1 MIDTK
6 LGQTVE
12 TTAGQQ
18 GTVRYIG
25 TIHVAE
31 GNWLGI
37 ELTKPEGKN
46 DGSVRGERYFNCPP
60 FHGLFVRDSNVAR
73 IIAQPAPKA
82 KARPSSVS
90 APKAAPRASIVQ
102 KRQSVAP
109 TPSSS
114 AAPRLRKAS
123 TASSTLTSS
132 RPLTTPQ
139 RQAPAPSTTASTSAT
154 GTTSRDSNIDTLQ
167 TKIRHLE
174 KQHSED
180 QDLVKELSQAKDE
193 RDRFHGIIQ
202 KLQNKC
208 QTLHQES
215 TDNKAQLQQLQSDHD
230 KLSRT
235 HQEHETDWELALLD
249 KEMAEERAEQA
260 ESELDTLR
268 AKLEERDM
276 ELEILREE
284 ATLFTTD
291 MSEDEKQEAG
301 YYRLQH
307 ENDRLRHALITL
319 KEMTEEQERDN
330 KARLADFEKELSE
343 LESIRQETA
352 DLQDRVQEAD
362 AINEHLRAQ
371 VDANAEWED
380 ISNELTTKNQE
391 LEDRIG
397 AQDIHIRDLESIRE
411 LNDELE
417 AQRMDEAEDLWA
429 EIAAKD
435 SEIVKQ
441 LQKIQ
446 DQEAVLADQG
456 VLISKFRDLVFEL
469 EGRMADVEASRTLN
483 EVQVKETTGR
493 FNEVMDLNRRL
504 RASNVGTTARH
515 ITAGIQKIE
524 AEESAKRLAILKE
537 TESAEFLSSQ
547 PLSAYFTAQ
556 RIGAKASLL
565 ASHLE
570 TTDRELSYNGGLNEA
585 TSRMLCAE
593 AIQHLSIIKSGSTRF
608 CSAINASSLAALPAL
623 GSAMSDLDAVELELD
638 HILEAIVKDEIDF
651 QTVVPSLARTCK
663 VQQAVLAAHQTALAA
678 LPEDETTSQL
688 QNLAARITY
697 LDTNMAVA
705 MNSAQFVAENGPS
718 DVTTKAQEVLEQ
730 FTDPSAVLNKATASA
745 RKLLKTVDSLNH
757 DGLFPTIFHDIED
770 IAELETF
777 LERLT
782 QEAAKWGR
790 NALGVVGSLFQP
802 DVSPSSLDLNLQ
814 EIYEFYWSSELYRLA
829 LTSQQLD
836 VWIEEAAL
844 LANSSEIARGP
855 TPWSQKAKE
864 LAAER
869 NKVSETSAQL
879 EALKTEHKSTLL
891 RLHEMDRTIETKDLE
906 VEHFKARFRDASTK
920 VDDVKRLQE
929 DVVVAQQEAD
939 QLRQQVSSYQ
949 KSIAT
954 LESQIARAEIA
965 DVTLGGAHAA
975 LPVSDPHER
984 PSAPVAVPAQLDT
997 EISAL
1002 RTENLWLRE
1011 RENAAKV
1018 SESPRA
1024 ISAKRRAHRK
1034 ERILSGELKL
1044 SVRWADTDEDA
1055 ETVICGEPKSPNA
1068 MKEDHIVVGIDS
1080 QASVPVEQH
1089 ATKLADPVDL
1099 SSLLLDYQRG
1109 LRPRMSPQVVW
1120 PSDEDWEVAVD
1131 QAFEDWVYETS
1142 ATERDI
1148 VAFHQSE
1155 MQNWIEDG
1163 YPSDVED

>member
-18 GTVRYIG
+18 GVVRYIG
-25 TIHVAE
+25 PIHVAE

-37 ELTKPEGKN
+37 ELPSAEGKN
-46 DGSVRGERYFNCPP
+46 DGSVRGERYFNCSP
-60 FHGLFVRDSNVAR
+60 FHGLFVRDSNVVR
-73 IIAQPAPKA
+73 IVAQPAPKA

-90 APKAAPRASIVQ
+90 APKAAPRASTIQ

-109 TPSSS
+109 ASSS
-114 AAPRLRKAS
+114 STSAPRLRKAS
-123 TASSTLTSS
+123 TASSSLTTS
-132 RPLTTPQ
+132 RPPPTSH
-139 RQAPAPSTTASTSAT
+139 RQAPAPSTTASTSTA
-154 GTTSRDSNIDTLQ
+154 GAPSRDSNIDTLQ

-174 KQHSED
+174 KQHGED
-180 QDLVKELSQAKDE
+180 QELVKELSQAKDE

-202 KLQNKC
+202 KLQSKC

-215 TDNKAQLQQLQSDHD
+215 SDNKAQLQQLQSDHD

-235 HQEHETDWELALLD
+235 HQEHETEWELALLD

-260 ESELDTLR
+260 ESELETLR
-268 AKLEERDM
+268 SKLEERDM
-276 ELEILREE
+276 ELDILREE

-352 DLQDRVQEAD
+352 NLQERIQEAD
-362 AINEHLRAQ
+362 AVNEHLRAQ

-380 ISNELTTKNQE
+380 ISNELTSKNQE
-391 LEDRIG
+391 LEDRIA

-435 SEIVKQ
+435 SEIAKQ
-441 LQKIQ
+441 SQKIQ
-446 DQEAVLADQG
+446 DQEAVLADQEI
-456 VLISKFRDLVFEL
+456 LMSKFRELVVEL
-469 EGRMADVEASRTLN
+469 KDRMADVEASRTMN
-483 EVQVKETTGR
+483 EVEVKETTGR

-504 RASNVGTTARH
+504 RASNLGATARH

-524 AEESAKRLAILKE
+524 ADESAKRLDILKE

-547 PLSAYFTAQ
+547 PLTAYFTAQ
-556 RIGAKASLL
+556 SISAKASLL

-570 TTDRELSYNGGLNEA
+570 TTDRELSYNGALNEA
-585 TSRMLCAE
+585 FSRMLCAE
-593 AIQHLSIIKSGSTRF
+593 AIQYLSIIKSGSTRF
-608 CSAINASSLAALPAL
+608 CSAIDASSLTTLPAF
-623 GSAMSDLDAVELELD
+623 GSAKGDLDTVELGLD
-638 HILEAIVKDEIDF
+638 NILEAIVKDEIDF

-663 VQQAVLAAHQTALAA
+663 VQQAILAAHQPTLAA

-705 MNSAQFVAENGPS
+705 IISAQFVVESGLPAA
-718 DVTTKAQEVLEQ
+718 TKAQEVLEQ
-730 FTDPSAVLNKATASA
+730 FTDPSTVLKKATASA
-745 RKLLKTVDSLNH
+745 RKLVKTVESLNH
-757 DGLFPTIFHDIED
+757 DGLFPHIFQDMED
-770 IAELETF
+770 IVELESF

-782 QEAAKWGR
+782 QEAAKWGSS
-790 NALGVVGSLFQP
+790 ALAFVTALLQP
-802 DVSPSSLDLNLQ
+802 DASPSSPDLNLR
-814 EIYEFYWSSELYRLA
+814 EIYEFYWSAELYRLA
-829 LTSQQLD
+829 LTGQQLD
-836 VWIEEAAL
+836 VWVEEVAL
-844 LANSSEIARGP
+844 LANSSEITRGP

-869 NKVSETSAQL
+869 NKVSETSTQL

-906 VEHFKARFRDASTK
+906 VEHFKARYRDASTK
-920 VDDVKRLQE
+920 ADDIKQLQE
-929 DVVVAQQEAD
+929 EVASAQLEAQQ
-939 QLRQQVSSYQ
+939 LREQISKQHKTIISLETQV
-949 KSIAT
+949 
-954 LESQIARAEIA
+954 ARADDAELA
-965 DVTLGGAHAA
+965 PTGAHAA
-975 LPVSDPHER
+975 LPTYDPNER
-984 PSAPVAVPAQLDT
+984 PSAPVVVPAQLDA
-997 EISAL
+997 EMSAL

-1011 RENAAKV
+1011 RENADRL
-1018 SESPRA
+1018 SESPKA
-1024 ISAKRRAHRK
+1024 IAAKRRAHRR
-1034 ERILSGELKL
+1034 ERVLSGELKL

-1055 ETVICGEPKSPNA
+1055 ETVICGEPRSQVTSMAKADPIVFNKDDAQLPIAKSERA
-1068 MKEDHIVVGIDS
+1068 
-1080 QASVPVEQH
+1080 
-1089 ATKLADPVDL
+1089 PVDL
-1099 SSLLLDYQRG
+1099 KSLLLDSRLGQ
-1109 LRPRMSPQVVW
+1109 RPRMLPQVVW
-1120 PSDEDWEVAVD
+1120 PSEEDWESAVD

-1148 VAFHQSE
+1148 VAFHQSD

-1163 YPSDVED
+1163 YPSDVEV

>member
-18 GTVRYIG
+18 GIIRYIG
-25 TIHVAE
+25 QIHVAE

-46 DGSVRGERYFNCPP
+46 DGSVRGERYFSCPA

-73 IIAQPAPKA
+73 ILAPPAPKV

-90 APKAAPRASIVQ
+90 APKAAPRPSIAQ
-102 KRQSVAP
+102 KRQSVASSSTAP
-109 TPSSS
+109 APRLRKGTAPSTTSSS
-114 AAPRLRKAS
+114 AAPS
-123 TASSTLTSS
+123 T
-132 RPLTTPQ
+132 
-139 RQAPAPSTTASTSAT
+139 
-154 GTTSRDSNIDTLQ
+154 DTLQ

-180 QDLVKELSQAKDE
+180 QELVKELSQAKDE
-193 RDRFHGIIQ
+193 RDRYHGIIQ
-202 KLQNKC
+202 KLQSKC

-215 TDNKAQLQQLQSDHD
+215 SDSKAQLQQIQADHD

-235 HQEHETDWELALLD
+235 HQENETDWELALLD

-284 ATLFTTD
+284 ATLFTTN
-291 MSEDEKQEAG
+291 MTEDEKQEAG

-307 ENDRLRHALITL
+307 ENDRLRHALLTL

-330 KARLADFEKELSE
+330 KARLADVDKELSE

-352 DLQDRVQEAD
+352 DLQDRIQEAD

-380 ISNELTTKNQE
+380 MTNELTTKNQE
-391 LEDRIG
+391 LEDRIA

-417 AQRMDEAEDLWA
+417 AQRVDEAEDLWA

-435 SEIVKQ
+435 SEIAKQ
-441 LQKIQ
+441 SQKLQE
-446 DQEAVLADQG
+446 QEALLADQG
-456 VLISKFRDLVFEL
+456 ILISKFRDLVFEL

-504 RASNVGTTARH
+504 RASNVDATARH
-515 ITAGIQKIE
+515 ITAGTQKIE
-524 AEESAKRLAILKE
+524 ADKNAKRLAILKE
-537 TESAEFLSSQ
+537 AESAEFLSSQ
-547 PLSAYFTAQ
+547 PLLTYFTAQ
-556 RIGAKASLL
+556 SIGAKASLL

-593 AIQHLSIIKSGSTRF
+593 AIQHLSIIKSGSIRF
-608 CSAINASSLAALPAL
+608 SSAIDASSLTTLPAF
-623 GSAMSDLDAVELELD
+623 GSAMGDMDAVELGID
-638 HILEAIVKDEIDF
+638 QILETIMKDEIDF
-651 QTVVPSLARTCK
+651 QTVATSLARTRK
-663 VQQAVLAAHQTALAA
+663 VLQAVLAAHQTALAA

-705 MNSAQFVAENGPS
+705 ITSARFVAENGPS
-718 DVTTKAQEVLEQ
+718 EITTQAQEVLEQ
-730 FTDPSAVLNKATASA
+730 FTDPSSVLHKATASA
-745 RKLLKTVDSLNH
+745 RKLLKNVESLRH
-757 DGLFPTIFHDIED
+757 DGLFPNIFHSMED
-770 IAELETF
+770 IAELDTF

-782 QEAAKWGR
+782 QEAAKWGSI
-790 NALGVVGSLFQP
+790 ALGVVSSLFQP
-802 DVSPSSLDLNLQ
+802 DVMPSSLDLNLR

-829 LTSQQLD
+829 LTGQQLD
-836 VWIEEAAL
+836 VWVEEAAL
-844 LANSSEIARGP
+844 LSNSSEITRGP

-869 NKVSETSAQL
+869 NKVSETSTQL
-879 EALKTEHKSTLL
+879 ETLKTDHKATLL

-906 VEHFKARFRDASTK
+906 VEHFKARYRDASTK
-920 VDDVKRLQE
+920 VE
-929 DVVVAQQEAD
+929 DIK
-939 QLRQQVSSYQ
+939 QLREEVASAQLETQQLREHVSKQQ
-949 KSIAT
+949 KTITSLENQAARFDDAELSPAGAQAT
-954 LESQIARAEIA
+954 LPATE
-965 DVTLGGAHAA
+965 HN
-975 LPVSDPHER
+975 ER
-984 PSAPVAVPAQLDT
+984 PLVPAVVPAQVGA
-997 EISAL
+997 EMSAL
-1002 RTENLWLRE
+1002 KSENTWLRG
-1011 RENAAKV
+1011 RENAAKC

-1024 ISAKRRAHRK
+1024 ITAIRRAHRK
-1034 ERILSGELKL
+1034 ERIPSGELKL
-1044 SVRWADTDEDA
+1044 SVRWGDTDEDA
-1055 ETVICGEPKSPNA
+1055 ETVIFGEPKSRVTSYA
-1068 MKEDHIVVGIDS
+1068 KEDSMVFDTDPQPTKQTVRSASKADH
-1080 QASVPVEQH
+1080 ASV
-1089 ATKLADPVDL
+1089 ALR
-1099 SSLLLDYQRG
+1099 SLMLDTQPG
-1109 LRPRMSPQVVW
+1109 LRPRMLPQVVW
-1120 PSDEDWEVAVD
+1120 PSEEDWEVAVD
-1131 QAFEDWVYETS
+1131 KAFEDWVYETS

-1155 MQNWIEDG
+1155 MQNWIDDG
-1163 YPSDVED
+1163 YPSDLDD